1 MVLQIQVNP
10 PYYVPLVEIVPAPWT
25 RPDIPEKTKAIM
37 TEIGQKPVVFNK
49 EIDGFA
55 LNRIQYVSGRFACTT
70 LFKQSLL

>member
-1 MVLQIQVNP
+1 VNP

-37 TEIGQKPVVFNK
+37 IEIGQKPVVFNR

-55 LNRIQYVSGRFACTT
+55 LNRIQYI
-70 LFKQSLL
+70 